1 MGVGDKSRGQ
11 IWKEMSGLGYMT
23 ANSQRINRK
32 IWFLEREKEVSDE
45 APYSEFHR
53 HSANYA
59 SVNLKVDRNKIT
71 IIWGRENLN

>member
-1 MGVGDKSRGQ
+1 MGVGCESRGQ
-11 IWKEMSGLGYMT
+11 IWKDWEMSGLGYMT

-53 HSANYA
+53 HRAN
-59 SVNLKVDRNKIT
+59 
-71 IIWGRENLN
+71 